1 MKRSE
6 LKKRVLEIVSTPPPE
21 DLDEAFM
28 DAPEAFQ
35 AAFSR
40 ATATNREAYTIPG
53 FAMLSRATGGL
64 RPNGFSILCGPT
76 GAGKTTLLANL
87 WMQFRGMGLPTF
99 TAPVENG
106 KEDFMEMLVS
116 IAAKKS
122 RLTMTKH
129 DWEEARQVV
138 APSLFSDRSFVFSNH
153 ESRLSHLDLLTDI
166 YHAYKTKGVK
176 VALCD
181 NWQFMLD
188 IKSGRDLNFESDKAL
203 HEVVVFTKQVPV
215 HIFMVMHPRKTEDER
230 VTSIFDIKGSS
241 TSMQEAHNIWLFNRL
256 KDSSDL
262 PEKSLFADPPL
273 PELCREITV
282 GKARYNGRSVG
293 SSIIY
298 SLHPTCELYTEYKS
312 K

>member
-1 MKRSE
+1 MNRAE
-6 LKKRVLEIVSTPPPE
+6 LKKRVLEIVNTPPPPNLE
-21 DLDEAFM
+21 DAMM
-28 DAPEAFQ
+28 DAPEAFE

-40 ATATNREAYTIPG
+40 ATNDKREAYHIPG
-53 FAMLSRATGGL
+53 FSRLSSATGGL

-87 WMQFRGMGLPTF
+87 WMQFRGMNLPTF

-116 IAAKKS
+116 IAASKS
-122 RLTMTKH
+122 RLTMSRQ
-129 DWEEARQVV
+129 DWDYAKSTV
-138 APSLFSDRSFVFSNH
+138 APALFSDRNFVFSNH

-166 YHAYKTKGVK
+166 YHAHRTRGVK
-176 VALCD
+176 IALCD

-215 HIFMVMHPRKTEDER
+215 HIFMVMHPKKTDDER
-230 VTSIFDIKGSS
+230 VNSIFDIKGSS

-256 KDSSDL
+256 KNDSDI
-262 PEKSLFADPPL
+262 PAKSLFADPPL

-282 GKARYNGRSVG
+282 GKARYNGRSVN
-293 SSIIY
+293 SRIIY
-298 SLHPTCELYTEYKS
+298 SLHPTCELYTEYMPA
-312 K
+312 